1 MPGHTLI
8 SVYHQYPPNSAPST
22 SVPPAENVIAKDCI
36 PPEPIPSRSRTP
48 VEDPSAPNI
57 VTVASNH
64 TSNALNNSMSFIE
77 PQGSMIP
84 CENVT
89 SSAYNVQQ
97 QQQSLFQPVVE
108 PNAISAAMKCRDQ
121 PKYQEVNESQQQQRN
136 DTRTELDQESGIA
149 DGLNSNTISVSS
161 ACEVLISN
169 GDGEQGTLSDN
180 QSVTEIVTKK
190 IEESSNDSITNQF
203 AREMRQGKVI
213 DSSVTDQKEQ
223 ITKNVHLSENSEVSL
238 PADELSNAERS
249 KMHVGSTTN
258 SEGIVPNTFRTNK
271 RSKSGRNDV
280 QDSISNELDCEMKL
294 DGGKVK
300 IKEENEDFSN
310 EMEEAN
316 EKSTNENKSGINE
329 KQKSV
334 SDAEVDKNRK
344 LSKWKNCEAKREKAE
359 AHSDSNKR
367 AKIDEECMEIS
378 IKARSNSWGNIAEE
392 NQEIN
397 EADKTTSLEK
407 PKRKRGRHPKRGS
420 SKKRKIEEEGEIGV
434 EVDDEEFIPDCN
446 RRTRKRPRTK
456 RRVAAERDA
465 PFEYVEK
472 RRSGRSTNVEKK
484 SYDLQ
489 AKWDEMDEEIGEDV
503 QSRKEKKPEE
513 QSEFVIEKI
522 MGIKKNENGPDLYFV
537 KYKNKAYI
545 HCQWKSQC
553 DLEAGDRRATAKL
566 KRFHQK
572 RAHSSD
578 QDEDEQFNS
587 DFVIVERVLDA
598 NKLEGKDFV
607 LVKWKSLPYEEVTW
621 EKIEIIPEDKV
632 QAYKR
637 RNTCDP
643 LKLKPKPHPSASDW
657 SKIPEYIT
665 FKDNNRL
672 REYQFEG
679 VNWLLY
685 CYYNKQN
692 CILADEM
699 GLGKTVQTICFLQ
712 RVYDYGIHGPFLI
725 VVPLSTIHNWQ
736 REFET
741 WTDMNTI
748 IYHGSASSRQIIQQT
763 EFYYRPEELKGG
775 KRNVVKFDALI
786 TTFEMVVSDCDVLK
800 QISYQVCI
808 IDEAHRLK
816 NRNCKLLTSGLLSL
830 AADHRVLLTGT
841 PLQNNIEE
849 LYSLL
854 NFLEPEQFHSSSA
867 FLEQFGQCQTEDQV
881 QRLQDILKPM
891 MLRRLKEDVEKTLQP
906 KEETIIEVIFN
917 VFNKYS

>member
-8 SVYHQYPPNSAPST
+8 SVYHQYPPNSTPST
-22 SVPPAENVIAKDCI
+22 TVPPTENVIAKDCV

-48 VEDPSAPNI
+48 IEDPSAASVI
-57 VTVASNH
+57 SVASRH
-64 TSNALNNSMSFIE
+64 TSNALNNSLSFME
-77 PQGSMIP
+77 PQAPMVSSGNITP
-84 CENVT
+84 
-89 SSAYNVQQ
+89 SAYNVQQ
-97 QQQSLFQPVVE
+97 QQQSLFQSVVE
-108 PNAISAAMKCRDQ
+108 PNGVSATLKCQ
-121 PKYQEVNESQQQQRN
+121 NQSKYEEVCESQQQQRG
-136 DTRTELDQESGIA
+136 DTRAELEQESEIA
-149 DGLNSNTISVSS
+149 DGLSTTAITVPS
-161 ACEVLISN
+161 ACEVLVPHR
-169 GDGEQGTLSDN
+169 DDEQSALSDDYC
-180 QSVTEIVTKK
+180 VTEIVTKK
-190 IEESSNDSITNQF
+190 EEENSNDLVTSQLTRQ
-203 AREMRQGKVI
+203 MRQGKI
-213 DSSVTDQKEQ
+213 ADSAATNPQQCTLTNSA
-223 ITKNVHLSENSEVSL
+223 HSSRNSEAGTHV
-238 PADELSNAERS
+238 DELSDTEGS
-249 KMHVGSTTN
+249 KMHSKDTVKANEGSRN
-258 SEGIVPNTFRTNK
+258 SRMDV
-271 RSKSGRNDV
+271 DV
-280 QDSISNELDCEMKL
+280 QNPTSDELDVGKESD
-294 DGGKVK
+294 DGNAE
-300 IKEENEDFSN
+300 IKEENHEDCSN
-310 EMEEAN
+310 GIEEVDDESKKN
-316 EKSTNENKSGINE
+316 ESEINE
-329 KQKSV
+329 KQESV
-334 SDAEVDKNRK
+334 SDAEVDKNCK
-344 LSKWKNCEAKREKAE
+344 LSKWKSCKVRG
-359 AHSDSNKR
+359 R
-367 AKIDEECMEIS
+367 AKIGEDEEHTKASMKVTAIS
-378 IKARSNSWGNIAEE
+378 QESAAEE
-392 NQEIN
+392 KQEIN
-397 EADKTTSLEK
+397 GVGNTILSEK
-407 PKRKRGRHPKRGS
+407 PKRKRGRHPKRGLI
-420 SKKRKIEEEGEIGV
+420 KKRKIVEEEIGV
-434 EVDDEEFIPDCN
+434 EVDDEEFIPDSN
-446 RRTRKRPRTK
+446 RRTRKRPRT
-456 RRVAAERDA
+456 RRHVAAERDDA
-465 PFEYVEK
+465 PFEYIEK
-472 RRSGRSTNVEKK
+472 RRSGRSINVEKK

-503 QSRKEKKPEE
+503 QDRKEKKQEE

-522 MGIKKNENGPDLYFV
+522 MGIKKSESGPDLYFV

-553 DLEAGDRRATAKL
+553 DLEAGDRRAAAKL

-572 RAHSSD
+572 HTHSSD

-587 DFVIVERVLDA
+587 DFIIVERVLDV
-598 NKLEGKDFV
+598 NEMDGNDFV

-621 EKIEIIPEDKV
+621 EKIEIIPEDKIE
-632 QAYKR
+632 AYKR
-637 RNTCDP
+637 RNICDP
-643 LKLKPKPHPSASDW
+643 LKVKPKPHPSASDW
-657 SKIPEYIT
+657 SKIPEDIT

-748 IYHGSASSRQIIQQT
+748 VYHGSASSRQLIQQT
-763 EFYYRPEELKGG
+763 EFYYRPEELKGS
-775 KRNVVKFDALI
+775 KRDVVKFDALI

-830 AADHRVLLTGT
+830 TAEHRVLLTGT
-841 PLQNNIEE
+841 PLQNSIEE

-906 KEETIIEVIFN
+906 KEETIIEVFN
-917 VFNKYS
+917 VLDKYLYLEK